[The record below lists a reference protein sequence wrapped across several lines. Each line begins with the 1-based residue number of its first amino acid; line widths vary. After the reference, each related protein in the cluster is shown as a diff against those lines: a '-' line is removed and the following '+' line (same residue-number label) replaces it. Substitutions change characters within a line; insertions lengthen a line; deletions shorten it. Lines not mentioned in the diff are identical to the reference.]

1 MAPKWNQALVRI
13 ASAKD
18 PATLPTDDKVLF
30 YDNHTITIYD
40 KFAKAK
46 YHFLVLPRIP
56 FKATSSQASV
66 ESAKT
71 APTLVAA
78 NGKLNFG
85 ATSSNTVPASHMNSI
100 STLLASP
107 YAAQVLEAMRRT
119 SDRVLKHIR
128 NDMEELYGVAWDIE
142 RAFHAV
148 PSMEHLH
155 LHVTSMDLV
164 SDRLKHKKHFLSF
177 HPTVGFAVRLNE
189 AEDMVQQE
197 KRSLPK
203 AEQTYEQ
210 LLKGPLTSHHTG
222 QVFRFFPELKAHLES
237 YWRDSIL
244 SSSSATVESS
254 AASDSAKRGSSEVD
268 GRPTSSTAGSKD
280 QRPSQ
285 SRKIELSDVSTK
297 DDSAE
302 TDSEDEEPTL
312 PMKR

>member
-30 YDNHTITIYD
+30 YDDHTITIYD

-66 ESAKT
+66 RSAES
-71 APTLVAA
+71 APTLVTT

-107 YAAQVLEAMRRT
+107 YAAQVLQALRRS
-119 SDRVLKHIR
+119 SDRVLEHIR
-128 NDMEELYGVAWDIE
+128 NDMKELYGVVWDIE
-142 RAFHAV
+142 RAFHSV

-177 HPTVGFAVRLNE
+177 HPTVGFAVRLDE
-189 AEDMVQQE
+189 AEDMARQG

-203 AEQTYEQ
+203 GEQMYEQ
-210 LLKGPLTSHHTG
+210 LLKGPLMSHHTG

-244 SSSSATVESS
+244 SSSSAAGECGATSASS
-254 AASDSAKRGSSEVD
+254 KRGSSDVD
-268 GRPTSSTAGSKD
+268 GSLISSDAGSKG

-285 SRKIELSDVSTK
+285 SRRIEPSDVPTIRN
-297 DDSAE
+297 SAE
-302 TDSEDEEPTL
+302 TDSGEEEPTL